1 MNIST
6 NLSGRLRNTSLPR
19 SHGLLPVFE
28 AVVNSVQALE
38 EAQVSSESGH
48 IRVAIKRAPAQQ
60 QLIVDDEPTKP
71 EQSQRGDIVAFTVTD
86 NGIGFN
92 EENFEAFM
100 TLDTEYKA
108 TKGGRGI
115 GRLLWLKAFGRAEV
129 TSRFV
134 GKVDGILYERSFAF
148 DPSGVTGGDMVAAQS
163 GAGRQT
169 SVKLEGFD
177 AQYRASSRKTGEAIA
192 NAILEHCM
200 WYFVRPGGAPS
211 IVVEDVGENISLD
224 ELFDQH
230 MHSSAVSQTVTVNGT
245 DLKLLHVKLRAAASA
260 NHSIAYCAD
269 NRLVLEEKLAGRI
282 PGLHRRLA
290 DANSEFFYI
299 CYVSSPLLDQRVRP
313 ERNAF
318 DLPMDV
324 GSLFEGVEVSWEDIR
339 KSVAESAAEHLSD
352 YLADVK
358 ESARKRIQDFVANQ
372 APRYRP
378 IIGRLT
384 SEELDIDPN
393 ISDKE
398 LELTLHRHLANI
410 EQKLLTTGHELMAPR
425 QGESAEEYRAKVD
438 DYLRTVVDIKQ
449 SDLANYVA
457 HRRVVLD
464 LLESAIQRLPD
475 GGYAREELIHTLI
488 MPMRADS
495 NEAGPDDS
503 NLWLID
509 ERLTFHDYLASDK
522 TLAAM
527 PITGASDTKEP
538 DLIGL
543 KVFDNPLLV
552 AEGPALPLASIV
564 VIEIKRP
571 MRNDAAS
578 GEADDPIEQAL
589 GYFDR
594 VRQGKVKTATGRPI
608 PRSENI
614 PGFCYLICDLT
625 PSIELRCKMHDLKRT
640 DDSMGY
646 FGYKESFRSYVEVIS
661 FDRLVNA
668 AKQRNKAFFD
678 KLGLP
683 TN

>member
-1 MNIST
+1 MNIGT
-6 NLSGRLRNTSLPR
+6 NLRGRLRNTSLLR
-19 SHGLLPVFE
+19 SQGLLPVFE
-28 AVVNSVQALE
+28 AVVNSVHAIE
-38 EAQVSSESGH
+38 EAQVSSEDGR
-48 IRVAIKRAPAQQ
+48 ICVAIKRAPTQQ
-60 QLIVDDEPTKP
+60 QLTVDDVLTKR
-71 EQSQRGDIVAFTVTD
+71 EQSQKGDIVAFTITD

-92 EENFEAFM
+92 DENFKAFM
-100 TLDTEYKA
+100 TLDTERKA

-115 GRLLWLKAFGRAEV
+115 GRLLWLKAFDRAEI
-129 TSRFV
+129 TSRF
-134 GKVDGILYERSFAF
+134 KVDSILHERSFVF
-148 DPSGVTGGDMVAAQS
+148 GPSGVTGGDVAVAQS
-163 GAGRQT
+163 ESVRQT
-169 SVKLEGFD
+169 AVSLEGFGV
-177 AQYRASSRKTGEAIA
+177 QYRANSRKTGEAIA
-192 NAILEHCM
+192 NSMLEHCM
-200 WYFVRPGGAPS
+200 WFFVRPGGAPK
-211 IVVEDVGENISLD
+211 IVVEDSGENISLD
-224 ELFDQH
+224 ELFERH
-230 MHSSAVSQTVTVNGT
+230 MHSSAEEKLVTINGT
-245 DLKLLHVKLRAAASA
+245 SFKLLHVKLRAGSSA

-282 PGLHRRLA
+282 PGLHGKLA
-290 DANSEFFYI
+290 DAEGEFFYT
-299 CYVSSPLLDQRVRP
+299 CYVSSPLLDERVRP

-324 GSLFEGVEVSWEDIR
+324 GDLFEGAEVGWEDIR
-339 KSVAESAAEHLSD
+339 KRVAESAAEHLSA
-352 YLADVK
+352 YLAGVK
-358 ESARKRIQDFVANQ
+358 ERARERIQNFVANRV
-372 APRYRP
+372 PRYRP
-378 IIGRLT
+378 IIHRLT

-398 LELTLHRHLANI
+398 LELTLHRHLADL
-410 EQKLLTTGHELMAPR
+410 EQQLITTGHQLMVPS
-425 QGESAEEYRAKVD
+425 QGESAEAYRARID
-438 DYLRTVVDIKQ
+438 DYLKTVEDIKK

-464 LLESAIQRLPD
+464 LLEMAIQRLQD
-475 GGYAREELIHTLI
+475 GRYAREDLIHTLI

-495 NEAGPDDS
+495 NDVGPDDS

-509 ERLTFHDYLASDK
+509 ERLAFHDYLASDK

-527 PITGASDTKEP
+527 PITGATDTKEP

-589 GYFDR
+589 GYLDR
-594 VRQGKVKTATGRPI
+594 VREGKVQTPTGRPI
-608 PRSENI
+608 PRSEDI
-614 PGFCYLICDLT
+614 PGFCYMICDLT
-625 PSIELRCKMHDLKRT
+625 PSIERRCKMHDLKRT
-640 DDSMGY
+640 ADGMGY
-646 FGYKESFRSYVEVIS
+646 FGYKESFRAYVEVIS

>member
-6 NLSGRLRNTSLPR
+6 NLPGRLRNTSLPR

-28 AVVNSVQALE
+28 AVVNSVHALE
-38 EAQVSSESGH
+38 EAQVSSEDGR
-48 IRVAIKRAPAQQ
+48 IRVAIKRAPVQK
-60 QLIVDDEPTKP
+60 QLKVDDEPPNP
-71 EQSQRGDIVAFTVTD
+71 EQSQWGDIVAFTVTG

-92 EENFEAFM
+92 DENFEAFM
-100 TLDTEYKA
+100 TLDTERKA

-115 GRLLWLKAFGRAEV
+115 GRLLWLKAFDRSKV

-134 GKVDGILYERSFAF
+134 SKVDGLLCERSFVFNA
-148 DPSGVTGGDMVAAQS
+148 SGVTGGDMVAAQS
-163 GAGRQT
+163 GGKRQT
-169 SVKLEGFD
+169 SVRLEGFK
-177 AQYRASSRKTGEAIA
+177 AQYRAYSRKTGEAIA
-192 NAILEHCM
+192 NAMLEHCM
-200 WYFVRPGGAPS
+200 WYFIRSGGAPT
-211 IVVEDVGENISLD
+211 IVVEDAGENIALD

-230 MHSSAVSQTVTVNGT
+230 MHSSAVGKTLTVNGT
-245 DLKLLHVKLRAAASA
+245 DFELLHVKRRAGSLA

-269 NRLVLEEKLAGRI
+269 NRLVLEEKLAGLI
-282 PGLHRRLA
+282 PGLHGKLT
-290 DANSEFFYI
+290 DANGEFFYI

-318 DLPMDV
+318 NLPMDV

-352 YLADVK
+352 YLAGVK
-358 ESARKRIQDFVANQ
+358 ESARERIQNFVANR

-378 IIGRLT
+378 ILGRLT
-384 SEELDIDPN
+384 SEQLDIDPN

-398 LELTLHRHLANI
+398 LELTLHRHLADL
-410 EQKLLTTGHELMAPR
+410 EQHLISTGHQLMVPR
-425 QGESAEEYRAKVD
+425 QGESAEEYRSRID
-438 DYLRTVVDIKQ
+438 DYLRAVEDIKK

-475 GGYAREELIHTLI
+475 GGYAREDLIHTLI
-488 MPMRADS
+488 MPMRANS
-495 NEAGPDDS
+495 NETGPDDS

-509 ERLTFHDYLASDK
+509 ERLAFHDYLASDK

-527 PITGASDTKEP
+527 PITGATDTKEP
-538 DLIGL
+538 DLLGL

-552 AEGPALPLASIV
+552 AESPSLPLASIV

-571 MRNDAAS
+571 MRNDATS
-578 GEADDPIEQAL
+578 GEVDDPIEQAL
-589 GYFDR
+589 SYLDR
-594 VRQGKVKTATGRPI
+594 VREGKVQTSTGRPI

-614 PGFCYLICDLT
+614 PGFCYMICDLT
-625 PSIELRCKMHDLKRT
+625 PSIVRRCKMHDLKRT
-640 DDSMGY
+640 DDAMGY

-683 TN
+683 TS

>member
-1 MNIST
+1 MNITT
-6 NLSGRLRNTSLPR
+6 NLHGRLRNTSLLR

-28 AVVNSVQALE
+28 AVVNSLHAIE
-38 EAQVSSESGH
+38 EAQVSPEDAR
-48 IRVAIKRAPAQQ
+48 IRVAIKRIPAQQ
-60 QLIVDDEPTKP
+60 HLTIGADTTKP
-71 EQSQRGDIVAFTVTD
+71 DQSQRSDIVTFTITD

-92 EENFEAFM
+92 DENFGSFM
-100 TLDTEYKA
+100 TLDTERKA

-115 GRLLWLKAFGRAEV
+115 GRLLWLKAFDHADI

-134 GKVDGILYERSFAF
+134 GKDGILYERSFTF
-148 DPSGVTGGDMVAAQS
+148 GPSGVASDKVIAAQS
-163 GAGRQT
+163 GTARQT
-169 SVKLEGFD
+169 SVTLEGFD
-177 AQYRASSRKTGEAIA
+177 AQYRIHSRNTAEAIA
-192 NAILEHCM
+192 NALLEHCM
-200 WYFVRPGGAPS
+200 WYFIRSGGAPT
-211 IVVEDVGENISLD
+211 IVVEDEGERTSLD
-224 ELFDQH
+224 KLFHQH
-230 MHSSAVSQTVTVNGT
+230 MHSSAVNTVTVNGT
-245 DLKLLHVKLRAAASA
+245 DFDLLHVKLRAGSSA
-260 NHSIAYCAD
+260 DHSIAYCAD
-269 NRLVLEEKLAGRI
+269 NRLVLEEKLARRI
-282 PGLHRRLA
+282 PGLHGKLA
-290 DANSEFFYI
+290 DANGEFFYT
-299 CYVSSPLLDQRVRP
+299 CYVSSPFLDQRVRP
-313 ERNAF
+313 ERHAF

-324 GSLFEGVEVSWEDIR
+324 GSLFEGTEVSWEDIR
-339 KSVAESAAEHLSD
+339 RCVVESAAEHLSD
-352 YLADVK
+352 CLAGVK
-358 ESARKRIQDFVANQ
+358 ESARERIHNFVANQ

-378 IIGRLT
+378 IIDRLT
-384 SEELDIDPN
+384 SEQLDIDPN
-393 ISDKE
+393 ISDKD
-398 LELTLHRHLANI
+398 LELTLHRHLADI
-410 EQKLLTTGHELMAPR
+410 EQTLLATGHELMTLR
-425 QGESAEEYRAKVD
+425 HGESPEDYRARIS
-438 DYLRTVVDIKQ
+438 DYLRTVEDIKK

-488 MPMRADS
+488 MPMRTDS
-495 NEAGPDDS
+495 NEAGPEDS

-509 ERLTFHDYLASDK
+509 ERLAFHDYLASDK

-527 PITGASDTKEP
+527 PITGATDTKEP

-589 GYFDR
+589 GYMER
-594 VRQGKVKTATGRPI
+594 VREGKVHTAMGRPI
-608 PRSENI
+608 PGSVDV
-614 PGFCYLICDLT
+614 PGFCYLLCDLT
-625 PSIELRCKMHDLKRT
+625 TSIARRCKMHDLKRT
-640 DDSMGY
+640 YDGMGY

>member
-1 MNIST
+1 MNIGT
-6 NLSGRLRNTSLPR
+6 NLHGRLRNTSLPH
-19 SHGLLPVFE
+19 SHGLRAVFE
-28 AVVNSVQALE
+28 AVVNSVHALE
-38 EAQVSSESGH
+38 ETQVSSEGGR
-48 IRVAIKRAPAQQ
+48 IRIAIRRAPAQQ
-60 QLIVDDEPTKP
+60 QLTLDDKP
-71 EQSQRGDIVAFTVTD
+71 RKREQSQRGDIVAFTITD

-92 EENFEAFM
+92 NENFEAFM
-100 TLDTEYKA
+100 TLDTERKA

-115 GRLLWLKAFGRAEV
+115 GRLLWLKAFDRAEV
-129 TSRFV
+129 TSIF
-134 GKVDGILYERSFAF
+134 KVDSILYERSFVF
-148 DPSGVTGGDMVAAQS
+148 GPSGVTGGNVVAAQS
-163 GAGRQT
+163 GAVRQT
-169 SVKLEGFD
+169 AVRLEGFGV
-177 AQYRASSRKTGEAIA
+177 QYRAHSRKTGEAIA

-200 WYFVRPGGAPS
+200 WYFVRPGGAPT
-211 IVVEDVGENISLD
+211 IVVEDADENISLD
-224 ELFDQH
+224 GLFERH
-230 MHSSAVSQTVTVNGT
+230 MHSSAVKNTVTVNET
-245 DLKLLHVKLRAAASA
+245 PFNLLHVKLRAGSSA

-282 PGLHRRLA
+282 PGLHSKLA
-290 DANSEFFYI
+290 DANGEFFYI

-318 DLPMDV
+318 DIPMDM
-324 GSLFEGVEVSWEDIR
+324 GDLFEGAEVGWEDIR
-339 KSVAESAAEHLSD
+339 KSVAKSAAEHLSA
-352 YLADVK
+352 YLAGVK
-358 ESARKRIQDFVANQ
+358 DRARERVQNFVANQ

-384 SEELDIDPN
+384 SEDLDIDPN

-398 LELTLHRHLANI
+398 LELTLHRHLADL
-410 EQKLLTTGHELMAPR
+410 EQQLLTTGQQLMVPR
-425 QGESAEEYRAKVD
+425 QGESAEKYRARID
-438 DYLRTVVDIKQ
+438 DYLRTVKDIKK

-464 LLESAIQRLPD
+464 LLKSAIQRLPD
-475 GGYAREELIHTLI
+475 GGYAREDLIHTLI

-495 NEAGPDDS
+495 NKAGPDDS

-509 ERLTFHDYLASDK
+509 ERLAFHDYLASDK

-527 PITGASDTKEP
+527 PITGATDTKEP

-543 KVFDNPLLV
+543 KVFDTPLLV

-589 GYFDR
+589 GYLDR
-594 VRQGKVKTATGRPI
+594 VREGKVQTATGRPI

-625 PSIELRCKMHDLKRT
+625 PSIERRCKMHDLKRT
-640 DDSMGY
+640 ADAMGY
-646 FGYKESFRSYVEVIS
+646 FGYKEGFRAYIEVIS

-678 KLGLP
+678 ELGLP